1 MQTDL
6 AGTVAWALP
15 RRSRSQPSQSDLIRA
30 IAQGD
35 KHAMQALFAQH
46 RLRVY
51 RFALRLIDDKDAAED
66 LVSEVFLEV
75 WRHAGRF
82 EGRCRVSTWL
92 LAITRNRALSMLRR
106 RQIERLDCD
115 EAAVIP
121 DHADDPETAI
131 QKQQQS
137 AILAHC
143 LTRLSAEHREVIDL
157 VYYHGRSID
166 EVAAIIRVPPST
178 VKTRMFYARNRI
190 AQLLGRFGLHR
201 ALPAADGS
209 ACRRQARH
217 ARARAAG
224 ASLH

>member
-15 RRSRSQPSQSDLIRA
+15 RRSRPQPSQTDLIRA

-106 RQIERLDCD
+106 RQMERLDCD

-143 LTRLSAEHREVIDL
+143 LTKLSAAHREVIDL

-201 ALPAADGS
+201 TLSAGDGS

>member
-15 RRSRSQPSQSDLIRA
+15 RRSRPQPSQTDLIRA

-51 RFALRLIDDKDAAED
+51 RFALRIIDDKDAAED

-106 RQIERLDCD
+106 RQMERLDWD

-121 DHADDPETAI
+121 DHADDPEIAI

-137 AILAHC
+137 AILARC

-166 EVAAIIRVPPST
+166 EVAAIIHVPPNT

-201 ALPAADGS
+201 AFPAADGS

-224 ASLH
+224 ANLH

>member
-15 RRSRSQPSQSDLIRA
+15 RRLRPQPSQTDLIRA

-106 RQIERLDCD
+106 RQMERLDCD

-143 LTRLSAEHREVIDL
+143 LTKLSAAHREVIDL

-201 ALPAADGS
+201 TLSAGDGS